1 MPVKKKIT
9 LDRRKVV
16 SRILKHRND
25 TLLVTGLGAPTWDA
39 AAAGDHP
46 NNFYL
51 WGGMGGAVPIGLGLA
66 LAQSKRRVLVIT
78 GDGEM
83 LMGLGGLATVAVQK
97 PSNLAI
103 CVIDN
108 QRYGE
113 TGMQDT
119 HTEFGVDLPA
129 MARGAGF
136 AETIMVFTNKELGVA
151 VPKLYDARGPVFVN
165 VKVTDEAQPM
175 KLPLRDGP
183 TIKHRFRDAVLRG
196 NNNKSTLA
204 V

>member
-1 MPVKKKIT
+1 MVAQRKIT

-16 SRILKHRND
+16 ARILKDRGD

-39 AAAGDHP
+39 AAVGDHP

-51 WGGMGGAVPIGLGLA
+51 WGGMGGAVMTGLGLA
-66 LAQSKRRVLVIT
+66 LAQPKRRTLVIT

-97 PSNLAI
+97 PENLAI
-103 CVIDN
+103 CIIDN

-113 TGMQDT
+113 TGMQET

-129 MARGAGF
+129 MARGAGID
-136 AETIMVFTNKELGVA
+136 ETAMVRTSKELDDAIVQ
-151 VPKLYDARGPVFVN
+151 LYEARGPVFVN
-165 VKVTDEAQPM
+165 VKVTPKAQPM
-175 KLPLRDGP
+175 ILPLRDGP
-183 TIKHRFRDAVLRG
+183 SIKHRFRDAVLG
-196 NNNKSTLA
+196 DG
-204 V
+204 

>member
-1 MPVKKKIT
+1 MPAKTKIT

-16 SRILKHRND
+16 ARILRD
-25 TLLVTGLGAPTWDA
+25 RGDALLVTGLGAPTWDA
-39 AAAGDHP
+39 AAVGDHA

-51 WGGMGGAVPIGLGLA
+51 WGGMGGAMMTGLGLA
-66 LAQSKRRVLVIT
+66 LAQPGRRVLVIT

-97 PSNLAI
+97 PANLGI
-103 CVIDN
+103 CIIDN

-129 MARGAGF
+129 MGRGAGI
-136 AETIMVFTNKELGVA
+136 AETAMVYTSKELDGA
-151 VPKLYDARGPVFVN
+151 IAQLYDARGPVFVN
-165 VKVTDEAQPM
+165 VKVVPKVQPM
-175 KLPLRDGP
+175 ILPFRDGP
-183 TIKHRFRDAVLRG
+183 SIKHRFRDAVLG
-196 NNNKSTLA
+196 AT
-204 V
+204 